1 MGTAGAA
8 GAETMTDWEPAVE
21 PLEQTTTT
29 VYVPGLT
36 PDQAADWLMVVPD
49 RAACRPWA
57 KFAWRLL
64 SSEALPQLPLFSV
77 HELVT
82 TETVDPVV
90 LTEIPEAAADGPAS
104 EAGSA
109 AAAARVRPERRRSRE
124 FRIGWPPA
132 ARLAVRPMRRRGSGN
147 VRAASR
153 AAKASPVPA
162 ARGTHPAR

>member
-1 MGTAGAA
+1 MDVEEVGGTRGAA
-8 GAETMTDWEPAVE
+8 AAAETMTDWVPAVE

-36 PDQAADWLMVVPD
+36 PDHAADWLMVVPD
-49 RAACRPWA
+49 RATCRPWA
-57 KFAWRLL
+57 KLAWRLPR
-64 SSEALPQLPLFSV
+64 SEALPQLPLFSV

-90 LTEIPEAAADGPAS
+90 LTEIP
-104 EAGSA
+104 AGSA
-109 AAAARVRPERRRSRE
+109 AAAARVRPERRRNRE

-147 VRAASR
+147 VRAASD
-153 AAKASPVPA
+153 AAKASPARA
-162 ARGTHPAR
+162 APGVHPAR